1 MSDSFQKFRKKAV
14 SSPEGQLFM
23 QPADILQQYRIIS
36 SSKLKFI
43 NQWFSIPKSRNKNCV
58 NVFMTEWF
66 ASLSRISPR
75 FHLLVQKVT
84 STISGHTTL
93 FFVNSHMQFSPVLPD
108 MASSHQQL
116 GTCLSSCTVSEE
128 TIYWQV
134 QVFILTSPDSPTA
147 LTRPSYCPFL
157 R

>member
-1 MSDSFQKFRKKAV
+1 MDFGLSSCLSVSDSFQKFRKKAV

-36 SSKLKFI
+36 SLKLKFI

-58 NVFMTEWF
+58 YVLMTEWF

-93 FFVNSHMQFSPVLPD
+93 FFLSTPTCSFHLFYLTWLVVI
-108 MASSHQQL
+108 SS
-116 GTCLSSCTVSEE
+116 
-128 TIYWQV
+128 
-134 QVFILTSPDSPTA
+134 
-147 LTRPSYCPFL
+147 
-157 R
+157 